1 MTIQMPRSQH
11 SGSVRATFRMADGEN
26 DNKYLVLNI
35 RRHDFSKG
43 M

>member
-1 MTIQMPRSQH
+1 MTIPMTIQK

-26 DNKYLVLNI
+26 DNKCLILNI
-35 RRHDFSKG
+35 RHHDFSKG